1 MKVNRDGCM
10 NIKIG
15 TRGSRLALTQ
25 TNFVADKIKKIMPEA
40 NIEICIIKTSGDIME
55 DISLLKMGGKG
66 VFVKEI
72 EDALLSGAIDLAV
85 HSMKDVPT
93 EVPAGLEFVAILQR
107 EDVRDILASKDNRK
121 IEQMPRG
128 ARIGTG
134 SLRRASQL
142 LAVLPDVVI
151 IPLRGN
157 LDTRL
162 KKIETEKLAGV
173 IVAAAGMKRMG
184 LADRI
189 TQFLPVEIMLPAV
202 GQGALGLELRTGDD
216 ELKKNLAKINHA
228 PTYTEI
234 TAERSFLRHLGGGCR
249 LPIAALGKLEG
260 DKLSLEG
267 LVADPQGSSIIRD
280 KVQGADF
287 EAEELGKRLA
297 KIILEKGGKKLL
309 DLMC

>member
-280 KVQGADF
+280 KVQGSVF

>member
-1 MKVNRDGCM
+1 M
-10 NIKIG
+10 NFKIG
-15 TRGSRLALTQ
+15 TRGSKLALTQ
-25 TNFVADKIKKIMPEA
+25 TNFVAQNLKKLMPET

-93 EVPAGLEFVAILQR
+93 EVPAGLEFAAILQR

-121 IEQMPRG
+121 IEQMPMG

-142 LAVLPDVVI
+142 LAMLPDVAI

-184 LADRI
+184 FADRI

-202 GQGALGLELRTGDD
+202 GQGALGLEVRTGDD
-216 ELKKNLAKINHA
+216 ELKKFLVKINHA
-228 PTYTEI
+228 PTYTEV

-280 KVQGADF
+280 KVQGSVF

-297 KIILEKGGKKLL
+297 GIILEKGGKKLL
-309 DLMC
+309 DLM